1 MARAALRLTAA
12 AMQIRGTLMVLIS
25 DEDVVLESSLLDG
38 AIWEGHLAVAMLDA
52 LLPLAL
58 VDGAIGPEH
67 LTIPISLIIDVATLV
82 DVAAFPSEDT
92 IAVLPVLAVLT
103 IILVAWCHILLL
115 LPLALA
121 MLQALPELAHIDTPR
136 FPLVLPLAIGL
147 ALLVR
152 SGIGV
157 AIRE

>member
-1 MARAALRLTAA
+1 MARAALRLTPAI
-12 AMQIRGTLMVLIS
+12 QVRGALMVLIS

-38 AIWEGHLAVAMLDA
+38 AVWEGHFAVAMLYA

-67 LTIPISLIIDVATLV
+67 LTVAFSLIIYVAALV

-92 IAVLPVLAVLT
+92 ITVLPVLCVLT

-115 LPLALA
+115 LPLSLA
-121 MLQALPELAHIDTPR
+121 MLQALPELTHIDTPG
-136 FPLVLPLAIGL
+136 FPFVLPLAIRL

-157 AIRE
+157 TVCE

>member
-1 MARAALRLTAA
+1 VARASLRLAPA
-12 AMQIRGTLMVLIS
+12 LQVRGALMVLIS
-25 DEDVVLESSLLDG
+25 DENIVLKSSLLYG
-38 AIWEGHLAVAMLDA
+38 AIWEGHLSVAVLDA

-58 VDGAIGPEH
+58 VDGPIRPEH
-67 LTIPISLIIDVATLV
+67 LTVAFSFVIDITALV

-92 IAVLPVLAVLT
+92 IAVFPVLRVLT
-103 IILVAWCHILLL
+103 IVLVAWVYILLL

-121 MLQALPELAHIDTPR
+121 MLQALSELAHIDTPG

-152 SGIGV
+152 SGVVV
-157 AIRE
+157 AVSE

>member
-1 MARAALRLTAA
+1 
-12 AMQIRGTLMVLIS
+12 MQVCGTLMVLIS
-25 DEDVVLESSLLDG
+25 DEDVVLESSLLYG
-38 AIWEGHLAVAMLDA
+38 AIWEGHLAVAMLDS

-67 LTIPISLIIDVATLV
+67 LTIAFSLIIYVAAFVDVAT
-82 DVAAFPSEDT
+82 FPSENT
-92 IAVLPVLAVLT
+92 IAVLPVLGILT

-121 MLQALPELAHIDTPR
+121 MLQALPELPHIDTPG
-136 FPLVLPLAIGL
+136 FPLVLPLAIRL

-157 AIRE
+157 TVCE